1 MLITHTWILVPRL
14 ASYYQIG
21 SPPVHLQD
29 KNGPDMKSYSRSP
42 IGNARAPLPPK
53 EHRQTN
59 AEDWKE
65 EPEICLPVS
74 SLKTAESHIQRLE
87 MGLGTTHAHNCDE
100 TREDINKEC
109 EAVNE
114 QEATNQENYSEG
126 PLKAIAEEQQHIN
139 VGLECREQPGP
150 VQELDDTEEAL
161 NRKMSNAVQ
170 LDSLKEELFGI
181 QPNSDGDE
189 LAGGALFTK
198 DVERKWMES
207 NARYLYCPRVVFL
220 LLIFKSNGVI
230 VMIF

>member
-1 MLITHTWILVPRL
+1 MPRL

-29 KNGPDMKSYSRSP
+29 KNGPDIKSYSRSP

-59 AEDWKE
+59 AETWKE

-74 SLKTAESHIQRLE
+74 SLKTAESHTQQLG
-87 MGLGTTHAHNCDE
+87 MGLGTTHHNCYE
-100 TREDINKEC
+100 TREDIHNEC
-109 EAVNE
+109 KAVNE
-114 QEATNQENYSEG
+114 QEVTNQENYSEG
-126 PLKAIAEEQQHIN
+126 PSKAIAEEQQHIN
-139 VGLECREQPGP
+139 VGLECREQPCP
-150 VQELDDTEEAL
+150 VQELEDAEVL

-181 QPNSDGDE
+181 QPNTDGDE
-189 LAGGALFTK
+189 LTGGALFTK

-207 NARYLYCPRVVFL
+207 NTRYLNCPRVVFL
-220 LLIFKSNGVI
+220 LLIFKSKVF
-230 VMIF
+230 VL